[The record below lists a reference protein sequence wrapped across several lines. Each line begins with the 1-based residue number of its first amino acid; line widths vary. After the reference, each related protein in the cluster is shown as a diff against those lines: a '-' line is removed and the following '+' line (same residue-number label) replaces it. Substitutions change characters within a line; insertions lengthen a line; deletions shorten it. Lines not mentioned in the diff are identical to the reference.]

1 MTLKILLTDATERLT
16 QATSSKGE
24 AQAMVRM
31 IMEHLKGY
39 NPADCVIHSTDS
51 VTPWLEHEV
60 NMIVSRVEGGEP
72 IQYVLGVA
80 RFMGNDF
87 KVTHDTLIPRPET
100 AMLVDMITDRNSQR
114 TDLRVLDIG
123 TGSGCI
129 AISLAK
135 ALKFA
140 QERATDISPAAL
152 EVARQNA
159 AALKAGV
166 TFALEDILS
175 ASTPVD
181 AYDIIVSNPPYIAE
195 SEAETMESHVKDQE
209 PASALFVPD
218 SNPLLYY
225 KAIAAYAIKALSPAG
240 ELYLEINPLFADEL
254 SAMLRES
261 GFTEVELHPDFY
273 GKTRFATA
281 KKPANG

>member
-1 MTLKILLTDATERLT
+1 MTLKTLLTNATERLT
-16 QATSSKGE
+16 HATSSNGE

-39 NPADCVIHSTDS
+39 NPADCVIHSTDT

-100 AMLVDMITDRNSQR
+100 AMLVDMIIDRNSRR

-140 QERATDISPAAL
+140 QIRATDISSGAL
-152 EVARQNA
+152 DVARRNA
-159 AALKAGV
+159 ATLNAVV
-166 TFALEDILS
+166 TFAREDILS
-175 ASTPVD
+175 ASAPED

-195 SEAETMESHVKDQE
+195 SEAETMESHVKAQE

-218 SNPLLYY
+218 NNPLLFY
-225 KAIAAYAIKALSPAG
+225 KAIAKYAIRALSPGG
-240 ELYLEINPLFADEL
+240 ELYLEINPLFADPL
-254 SAMLRES
+254 SAMLREV
-261 GFTEVELHPDFY
+261 GFTDAELYLDIY

-281 KKPANG
+281 QKTVDR